1 MVDEISI
8 IELFIV
14 AILVSLSAFFSS
26 AETAFI
32 SVNRIKM
39 LHLSEKGNKS
49 ARIIHE
55 ELQHPE
61 KFITT
66 ILVGNNIVNV
76 AASVLVTAI
85 VLKYFGN
92 AGIAIATGLMTIVIL
107 IFGEIVPKTFAAKHA
122 DTYSLKIAKLLLLL
136 TRIMYPVVA
145 VFTEI
150 TQIIFRIFGV
160 KEKIKHPFITEE
172 QIKLLMRV
180 GVEEGVFERHEREYI
195 KNIFEFTDED
205 AEGIM
210 TPRIDLECMENK
222 SLLSEAL
229 KKCNESGH
237 SRLPVWENKP
247 DNVIGMIFAKDL
259 LRFSDTELAT
269 KTVEEILR
277 PILIVRAKRKIA
289 SIFREL
295 QAKKMQIAV
304 VVDTNQKVIGI
315 MTIEDILEEI
325 VGEILDEYDVEEI
338 EQENLR

>member
-1 MVDEISI
+1 
-8 IELFIV
+8 
-14 AILVSLSAFFSS
+14 
-26 AETAFI
+26 
-32 SVNRIKM
+32 KM

-49 ARIIHE
+49 AKIIHE
-55 ELQHPE
+55 ELRNPE

-85 VLKYFGN
+85 VIKTFGS
-92 AGIAIATGLMTIVIL
+92 ASIAIAIATGIMTIIIL
-107 IFGEIVPKTFAAKHA
+107 VFGEIVPKTFAAKHA
-122 DTYSLKIAKLLLLL
+122 DTYSLKIAKLLLFL
-136 TRIMYPVVA
+136 TRIMHPVVF

-150 TQIIFRIFGV
+150 TQMIFRVFGI

-172 QIKLLMRV
+172 QIKVLMRV

-210 TPRIDLECMENK
+210 TPRIDLECIENK
-222 SLLSEAL
+222 SLLSKAL
-229 KKCNESGH
+229 KRCNESGH
-237 SRLPVWENKP
+237 SRLPVWKDNP

-269 KTVEEILR
+269 KTVDEILR

-304 VVDTNQKVIGI
+304 VTDTNQKVIGI

-325 VGEILDEYDVEEI
+325 FGEILDEYDVEEI
-338 EQENLR
+338 EQENIS